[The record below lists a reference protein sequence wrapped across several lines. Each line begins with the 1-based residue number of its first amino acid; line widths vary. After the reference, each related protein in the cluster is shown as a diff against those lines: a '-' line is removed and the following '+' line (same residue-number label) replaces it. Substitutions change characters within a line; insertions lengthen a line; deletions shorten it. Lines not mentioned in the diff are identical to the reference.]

1 MNTDNYF
8 FRVPA
13 TRGIQGGIEQ
23 YMLTVP
29 MVVLRRILA
38 MDNDGDVMDRS
49 QREANKT
56 RAKKIRNYVAGA
68 TSKRAPYIL
77 PSITGNIDSHVEFLP
92 SELSPAVG
100 ILKIPM
106 DADLKLFDGQ
116 HRALGIFE
124 FVRDYSNTE
133 DTISL
138 LLTVGLSLEL
148 RQQFFAD
155 INNNASKPAAAIS
168 MAYNNN
174 DPVNQLAMHLART
187 VTGLAGTVD
196 FEHNVVPAK
205 SSRLISFKALNDAT
219 KKMLNLRANSIP
231 SPQQRD
237 MAERLWTA
245 WAQAM
250 RWNDIAQDDIAAEY
264 RQEALGLHGIMIN
277 AIGMATAR
285 MLRHRTPESI
295 ENLLACAEN
304 GDNGFHYRESFVPE
318 CWEGKCVDP
327 ETGTIKTDRR
337 ALEATA
343 EALQKLID
351 PFADALWLRDYLPAE
366 EASDM
371 ALLKYAAD
379 IENYKQRTAAPMI
392 NIVEKLKALGDG
404 EPQFRASVLASREGL
419 SRYLAG
425 AEG

>member
-1 MNTDNYF
+1 M
-8 FRVPA
+8 
-13 TRGIQGGIEQ
+13 
-23 YMLTVP
+23 
-29 MVVLRRILA
+29 
-38 MDNDGDVMDRS
+38 
-49 QREANKT
+49 
-56 RAKKIRNYVAGA
+56 
-68 TSKRAPYIL
+68 IL
-77 PSITGNIDSHVEFLP
+77 PG
-92 SELSPAVG
+92 
-100 ILKIPM
+100 
-106 DADLKLFDGQ
+106 
-116 HRALGIFE
+116 
-124 FVRDYSNTE
+124 
-133 DTISL
+133 
-138 LLTVGLSLEL
+138 
-148 RQQFFAD
+148 
-155 INNNASKPAAAIS
+155 
-168 MAYNNN
+168 
-174 DPVNQLAMHLART
+174 
-187 VTGLAGTVD
+187 
-196 FEHNVVPAK
+196 
-205 SSRLISFKALNDAT
+205 
-219 KKMLNLRANSIP
+219 
-231 SPQQRD
+231 
-237 MAERLWTA
+237 
-245 WAQAM
+245 
-250 RWNDIAQDDIAAEY
+250 DDIAAEY